1 MKKKVNSKNKLIAI
15 FAIILCTLFTTAGQI
30 LWKYGVTNLST
41 NAGILAYINLSVI
54 LGCVAYGIGA
64 ILMIIALK
72 FWELSR
78 IHPFLALGFVWVSLF
93 APIFLGEILSTQRIF
108 GIVVIIIGVIFIG
121 R

>member
-1 MKKKVNSKNKLIAI
+1 MENINSKNKLIAI
-15 FAIILCTLFTTAGQI
+15 VTIILCTLFTTAGQI
-30 LWKYGVTNLST
+30 LWKYGVTNLSA
-41 NAGILAYINLSVI
+41 NAGILAYINLPII

-78 IHPFLALGFVWVSLF
+78 IHPFLALGFVWISLF
-93 APIFLGEILSTQRIF
+93 APIFLGEILSTQRIL
-108 GIVVIIIGVIFIG
+108 GIGIIIIGVVFIG